1 MNFLLFFCIII
12 FSFKSFAELRID
24 ITRGNTE
31 PIPLALLKFN
41 NNNADEQK
49 ISRDINKVISN
60 NLQRSGLLRYYL
72 HKYFLINPSD
82 LMKHQLFQIGNLQL
96 HKA

>member
-12 FSFKSFAELRID
+12 FPFKLFSELRID

-41 NNNADEQK
+41 NNNVDEQK

-60 NLQRSGLLRYYL
+60 NLQRSGLFKILP

>member
-12 FSFKSFAELRID
+12 FPFKSFSELRID

-41 NNNADEQK
+41 NNNAEEQK
-49 ISRDINKVISN
+49 ISRDINK
-60 NLQRSGLLRYYL
+60 
-72 HKYFLINPSD
+72 
-82 LMKHQLFQIGNLQL
+82 
-96 HKA
+96 